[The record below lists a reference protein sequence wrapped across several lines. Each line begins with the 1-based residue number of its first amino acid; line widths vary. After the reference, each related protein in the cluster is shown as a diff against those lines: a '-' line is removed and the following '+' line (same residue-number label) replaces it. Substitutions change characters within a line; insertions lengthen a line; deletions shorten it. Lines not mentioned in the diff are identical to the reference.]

1 MRLITGAGPLAAPP
15 AASVGRLAA
24 GLHREPAVLPSTSEA
39 SQEPVS
45 RTSDERVPVSPAPAS
60 LGPDPTHRPA
70 AMADDDHTGENQVK
84 KEGGGEPI
92 SIKVKDQQGGE
103 VRWLTSSGLA
113 WQGRAGAAA

>member
-1 MRLITGAGPLAAPP
+1 
-15 AASVGRLAA
+15 
-24 GLHREPAVLPSTSEA
+24 
-39 SQEPVS
+39 
-45 RTSDERVPVSPAPAS
+45 
-60 LGPDPTHRPA
+60 
-70 AMADDDHTGENQVK
+70 MADDDHTGENQVK